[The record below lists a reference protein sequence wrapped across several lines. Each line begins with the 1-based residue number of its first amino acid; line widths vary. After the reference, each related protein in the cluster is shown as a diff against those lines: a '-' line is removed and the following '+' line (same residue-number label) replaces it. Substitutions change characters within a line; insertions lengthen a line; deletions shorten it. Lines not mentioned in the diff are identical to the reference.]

1 MLFDWLQFYEDKCLV
16 DQTFIMDDK
25 RQVRDE
31 LRDLSQRIKMPI
43 IITGFVRLQ
52 VGEGLEN
59 EAKRDFATEVNET
72 LRQTA

>member
-1 MLFDWLQFYEDKCLV
+1 MLFNWLQFYEDKCLV

-31 LRDLSQRIKMPI
+31 LRDLSQRIKIPI